1 MENFC
6 LPYLFYTL
14 TLMLNIGL
22 TMAESGEHNE
32 DPNDYTEDYEVDYYD
47 YAEEENYECGEN
59 ETVLYDG
66 VCKLAGYQE
75 KKPAKPKQFT
85 DLYVHVEDTE
95 VREIKEEEKKIEIIM
110 KYYIVWKDHRIRVD
124 PTYAKA
130 AAKHDIVGV
139 SVNWLDIRNGWIDV
153 PPIWYPDAMKLTG
166 VSREKKLK
174 DPFTTLI
181 YTIAKSNSNLW
192 PDSAR
197 NQTRIVQEIDILLS
211 LFCNVNLALF
221 PMDVLK
227 CTLEVSNEDDK
238 RLKLHFSPKTVMDD
252 KLTLMK
258 DGFNITRI
266 FKEGKNNSF
275 VGFEFELE
283 RTISPYIYEYYL
295 PCAAI
300 VFVSQISFIIPPSS
314 IPGRIGLLATLFLTL
329 ANLFINH
336 MVCFIYVDL
345 YSTV

>member
-1 MENFC
+1 MVSHTTPFV
-6 LPYLFYTL
+6 TRRDK
-14 TLMLNIGL
+14 TGR
-22 TMAESGEHNE
+22 S
-32 DPNDYTEDYEVDYYD
+32 
-47 YAEEENYECGEN
+47 
-59 ETVLYDG
+59 
-66 VCKLAGYQE
+66 
-75 KKPAKPKQFT
+75 KPRK
-85 DLYVHVEDTE
+85 
-95 VREIKEEEKKIEIIM
+95 EIE
-110 KYYIVWKDHRIRVD
+110 
-124 PTYAKA
+124 
-130 AAKHDIVGV
+130 
-139 SVNWLDIRNGWIDV
+139 
-153 PPIWYPDAMKLTG
+153 
-166 VSREKKLK
+166 
-174 DPFTTLI
+174 TTLS
-181 YTIAKSNSNLW
+181 YAIAKSNSNLW

-211 LFCNVNLALF
+211 LFCDVNLALF

-238 RLKLHFSPKTVMDD
+238 RLKLHFSPKTVMND
-252 KLTLMK
+252 KSTLMK

-329 ANLFINH
+329 TNLFINH

-345 YSTV
+345 YIALFNFIIHQVL